1 MRRLLLRV
9 LRSRAGS
16 VRLISVVLA
25 AYSVTVQAEPAPPF
39 PRLLMQA
46 GTSPRLLESEE
57 YVRRAE
63 GFARQATARPNPWV
77 GALTNNIAATGPY
90 ARIAPA
96 ETTLQ
101 YSQPIELG
109 DKRAARIAAG
119 EAGVGSAKA
128 RYREVRIAFA
138 HELARAYGAA
148 EHAGRRIGLIEDEV
162 ANANND
168 LRAARALVDAGREA
182 RLRSLQAEA
191 AVNALQAELDGARAA
206 RVGALARLSAL
217 VGGGAQYD
225 GVADTLLDLG
235 AYRGMRTVL
244 PSESAAYLA
253 AVAERDET
261 EQRVVAERKRTL
273 PDLTASVGVR
283 SDFTNNNALVAGV
296 SIPLRIL
303 DRNEGNIAAALA
315 NYHAA
320 QARAAIA
327 RNEME
332 AQARSVPLQ
341 LGAAEAS
348 LDAALLAE
356 STAQEAYR
364 LARIAYDA
372 GKSSLLELVSS
383 RRSLGIARRMAL
395 DARLARL
402 EAIAALARLQNR
414 TVLGD
419 PIP

>member
-1 MRRLLLRV
+1 MRRLFQSVSLLCAW
-9 LRSRAGS
+9 LARSIAI
-16 VRLISVVLA
+16 LLAVVSGTA
-25 AYSVTVQAEPAPPF
+25 RAEPVPAF
-39 PRLLMQA
+39 PQLLTQA
-46 GTSPRLLESEE
+46 LTAPRLLESEE

-63 GFARQATARPNPWV
+63 GFARQAAARPNPSV
-77 GALTNNIAATGPY
+77 GALMDNVAATGPY
-90 ARIAPA
+90 ARLAPS

-109 DKRAARIAAG
+109 GKRAARIAAG

-128 RYREVRIAFA
+128 RYREVKIVFA
-138 HELARAYGAA
+138 HDLARAYAAA
-148 EHAGRRIGLIEDEV
+148 EYAGRRIGLIEDEI
-162 ANANND
+162 ADASND

-191 AVNALQAELDGARAA
+191 AVNALRAELDGATAA
-206 RVGALARLSAL
+206 RVAAFARLSAL
-217 VGGGAQYD
+217 VGSGAQYD
-225 GVADTLLDLG
+225 AVADTLLEVRAFRGTRTIDPYET
-235 AYRGMRTVL
+235 ATYRT
-244 PSESAAYLA
+244 
-253 AVAERDET
+253 AVAEQDES

-273 PDLTASVGVR
+273 PDVTASLGVR
-283 SDFTNNNALVAGV
+283 SDFTSNNALVAGV

-315 NYHAA
+315 TYHAA
-320 QARAAIA
+320 RARTAIA
-327 RNEME
+327 RSEAE

-341 LGAAEAS
+341 FGAAEAS

-356 STAQEAYR
+356 TTAQEAYR

-372 GKSSLLELVSS
+372 GKSSLLELVSA
-383 RRSLGIARRMAL
+383 RRTLGIARRMVL
-395 DARLARL
+395 DARLVRL

-419 PIP
+419 LVP